1 MSTERRAKRSEDRQE
16 ALQYL
21 MEALAD
27 RSPEVAAVALI
38 DGGGKIVAG
47 TGMPHELLGLAKI
60 AGPLARG
67 AEAPEFDVVTEGTD
81 LLMRDF
87 RVGGSAFVLAALGT
101 RVRRMH
107 DAVRGAARILTN

>member
-1 MSTERRAKRSEDRQE
+1 MIERRTKRSEDRNE

-21 MEALAD
+21 VEALAD
-27 RSPEVAAVALI
+27 RSPDVAAVALI
-38 DGGGKIVAG
+38 DGGGRIVAG
-47 TGMPHELLGLAKI
+47 TGMPHELVGLAKI

-67 AEAPEFDVVTEGTD
+67 EAPPEFDDVTEGTD

-87 RVGGSAFVLAALGT
+87 TVAGSPFVLAALGT

-107 DAVRGAARILTN
+107 DCVRGVSRILS

>member
-1 MSTERRAKRSEDRQE
+1 MMERRSKRSGDRHE
-16 ALQYL
+16 ALQFL

-38 DGGGKIVAG
+38 DETGTIVAG
-47 TGMPHELLGLAKI
+47 TGMPHELVGLAKI
-60 AGPLARG
+60 AAPLARG
-67 AEAPEFDVVTEGTD
+67 EHAPEFDEVTEGTD

-87 RVGGSAFVLAALGT
+87 KVGDNAFVLAALGT

-107 DAVRGAARILTN
+107 DCVRGVGRILS